1 MDSNIFLV
9 GWMLAGFISG
19 VFASSWFRYE
29 IHGCKKVTVF
39 DIFVG
44 SLSTSLG
51 YPFLIIIAIGFI
63 GKELK
68 FLLDY
73 TIWEE

>member
-1 MDSNIFLV
+1 MDSNIFIA

-44 SLSTSLG
+44 ILSTSLG
-51 YPFLIIIAIGFI
+51 YVFLVIIVIGII
-63 GKELK
+63 GSQLE
-68 FLLDY
+68 FLFEY

>member
-1 MDSNIFLV
+1 MSSIIFV
-9 GWMLAGFISG
+9 ASWMLAGFVSG
-19 VFASSWFRYE
+19 IIASSWFRYE

-44 SLSTSLG
+44 ILSTSLG
-51 YPFLIIIAIGFI
+51 YVFLVIIVIGII
-63 GKELK
+63 GSQLE
-68 FLLDY
+68 FLFEY